1 MLVADRGVRAGD
13 EFERILAEVLRKA
26 GWRVHRHPAIGDMR
40 ADIIA
45 ESDGRKYIVEVKA
58 LSEGRRDRLIP
69 LLSQAI
75 LQARAIAQRFPEPAV
90 PVAVVAAKRIPV
102 SVAEHLKDFAQRYAP
117 EVGDGAIDPDGFR
130 SFVGHGLEGFNAK
143 PPCGV
148 PRDIASQQRLPDLFS
163 DLNQWM
169 L

>member
-1 MLVADRGVRAGD
+1 MPVADRGVRAGD

-45 ESDGRKYIVEVKA
+45 ESDGRKYVVEVKA
-58 LSEGRRDRLIP
+58 SSEGRSDRLIP

-117 EVGDGAIDPDGFR
+117 EVGVGVIDADGFR
-130 SFVGHGLEGFNAK
+130 SFVGHGLEGFNAN
-143 PPCGV
+143 PP
-148 PRDIASQQRLPDLFS
+148 RRLPPDIPSQHPLPHLFS
-163 DLNQWM
+163 YPNQS